1 MFTGIIKDIGTVTAI
16 VCGKDFITLSI
27 ATVLNETQLVL
38 GSSVACNG
46 CCLTVSKFQKT
57 QDKNIFNVDI
67 GPTTLSLTNF
77 KEVQIG
83 SYVNLEP
90 ALCFAD
96 SLGGHQVSGH
106 IDTCGKISEF
116 VQVNELFWRLKIIV
130 QNQFFYYLVSKG
142 SISVAGISL
151 TIVNFQMSKKGTIIE
166 FMIVPHT
173 FYNTI
178 LQHLAP
184 EMSIEIEFDQT
195 VKAIA
200 SLLKTML
207 PNDIQVRSPLTL
219 TVEEK

>member
-1 MFTGIIKDIGTVTAI
+1 
-16 VCGKDFITLSI
+16 
-27 ATVLNETQLVL
+27 
-38 GSSVACNG
+38 
-46 CCLTVSKFQKT
+46 
-57 QDKNIFNVDI
+57 
-67 GPTTLSLTNF
+67 
-77 KEVQIG
+77 
-83 SYVNLEP
+83 
-90 ALCFAD
+90 
-96 SLGGHQVSGH
+96 
-106 IDTCGKISEF
+106 
-116 VQVNELFWRLKIIV
+116 
-130 QNQFFYYLVSKG
+130 
-142 SISVAGISL
+142 
-151 TIVNFQMSKKGTIIE
+151 MSKKGTIIE